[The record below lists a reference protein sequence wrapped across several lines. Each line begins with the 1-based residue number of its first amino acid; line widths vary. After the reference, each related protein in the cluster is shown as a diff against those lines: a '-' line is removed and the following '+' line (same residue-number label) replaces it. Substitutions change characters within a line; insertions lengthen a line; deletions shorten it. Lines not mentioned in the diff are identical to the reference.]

1 MKTVIITLILTL
13 VFGSF
18 NFTSAQTKQQ
28 IKVLINRQKAVP
40 GSKLTIKFASLIEDS
55 RCPVDTNCID
65 AGNAQIM
72 IKVSKSNGAAQTF
85 ELNTNS
91 APQFV
96 TFAGYKIKL
105 VGLNPEPATNIRI
118 NRNGYTATFLV
129 SKLRNSK

>member
-1 MKTVIITLILTL
+1 MKTVIITLMLTL

-18 NFTSAQTKQQ
+18 NFVSAQSKQQ
-28 IKVLINRQKAVP
+28 IKVLINRQKVVL
-40 GSKLTIKFASLIEDS
+40 SNKLTIKFASLVEDS
-55 RCPVDTNCID
+55 RCPTDTNCID
-65 AGNAQIM
+65 AGNAQII
-72 IKVSKSNGAAQTF
+72 IKVNKSNGAAQTF

-96 TFAGYKIKL
+96 TFTGYKIKL